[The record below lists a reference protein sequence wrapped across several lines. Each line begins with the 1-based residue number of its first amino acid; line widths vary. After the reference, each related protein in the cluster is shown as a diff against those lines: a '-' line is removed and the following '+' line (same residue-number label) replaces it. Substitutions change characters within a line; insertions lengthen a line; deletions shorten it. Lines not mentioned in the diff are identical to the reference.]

1 MAKITSFS
9 DFELT
14 EDLSALKIENGD
26 FVIKELPQQ
35 ASKILMLSPKGSWQD
50 KPLFGVGIVNYLN
63 APLTGLQ
70 VLRLRA
76 EIQKAHLADGHN
88 AVRIEITH
96 ENEQMKININV

>member
-1 MAKITSFS
+1 MVKSVSFS

-14 EDLSALKIENGD
+14 EDLSALKIVDGD

-35 ASKILMLSPKGSWQD
+35 ASKILMLSPKGSWQR
-50 KPLFGVGIVNYLN
+50 KPLFGVGITDYLN

-88 AVRIEITH
+88 AAGIEITYQN
-96 ENEQMKININV
+96 NEIKINISV